1 MQATMRTMKPR
12 VLVTSNDVPS
22 AGIDLLRT
30 KCDVTIIQA
39 KVSTRDDV
47 LQALAGHDAVFL
59 ASHHNVNSEFL
70 DVAGPTLKVVST
82 MSAGYDHLDVPEIK
96 RRGIKVG
103 HTPMV
108 LSGAVAEVAVLLT
121 LNAARRTHEGRLKLE
136 QAAVE
141 HGSQWLLGQDLRGS
155 TVGIVGLGSIGQA
168 IVKRLKGFDVDRF
181 IYTGHSRKK
190 AGDELGAHFVSLDE
204 LLEQSD
210 FVIVAVPLSNE
221 TMGLFNGD
229 TFGKMKKTAVF
240 VNIGRGKVVN
250 TDALVKALRNKTI
263 FAAGLDVTD
272 PEPLP
277 PDHELLKLPN
287 AVIIPHLGSA
297 TVKTRR
303 DMSTTAAQNILNG
316 LEGKPL
322 VYEL

>member
-1 MQATMRTMKPR
+1 MKPR

-47 LQALAGHDAVFL
+47 LQALPGHDAVFL

-70 DVAGPTLKVVST
+70 NVAGPTLKIVST

-108 LSGAVAEVAVLLT
+108 LSGAVAEIAVLLT
-121 LNAARRTHEGRLKLE
+121 LNAARRAHEGRLKLE

-141 HGSQWLLGQDLRGS
+141 RGSQWLLGQDLQGS

-181 IYTGHSRKK
+181 VYTGHSRKK

-221 TMGLFNGD
+221 TTGLFNDD